1 MDFRS
6 QLYAD
11 ILLQKSAFVKGFLN
25 IYSKKEEFLLKNNSG
40 NSGKVCSSFSKL
52 ADSQGRALSRAPQ
65 SAKTVAEGN
74 PASEA
79 CSPPALQA
87 VAALGDRLEGVKSP
101 LCGRFLLLH
110 SPRDS
115 VARNSYRVFV
125 LSEDMSKKFAPHS
138 VRGRYPIIQH
148 ISILDSTPAPSS

>member
-40 NSGKVCSSFSKL
+40 NSRNSGKVCSSFSKL
-52 ADSQGRALSRAPQ
+52 ADSQGRALSRTPQ
-65 SAKTVAEGN
+65 SAEF
-74 PASEA
+74 SL
-79 CSPPALQA
+79 ALQA

-101 LCGRFLLLH
+101 LCGRFSLLH
-110 SPRDS
+110 S
-115 VARNSYRVFV
+115 
-125 LSEDMSKKFAPHS
+125 
-138 VRGRYPIIQH
+138 IQLILYH
-148 ISILDSTPAPSS
+148 IF